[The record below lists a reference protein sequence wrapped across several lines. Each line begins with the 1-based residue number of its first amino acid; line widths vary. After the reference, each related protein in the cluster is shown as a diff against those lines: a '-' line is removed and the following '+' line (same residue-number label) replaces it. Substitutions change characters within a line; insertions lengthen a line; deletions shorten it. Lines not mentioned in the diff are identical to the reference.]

1 MAFIDNLKELSVS
14 PNLLHRV
21 VVAEEANARQGTQS
35 AKTRSEVR
43 GGGKKPY
50 KQKKTGNARQGTIR
64 APHYAHGGMALAVKP
79 RDYSKKVN
87 RKERRLALL
96 GAFAAKLN
104 SGDMVIVD
112 KIAFE
117 APKTKNALDLLKK
130 HGLSE
135 ARRVLVVLPE
145 HHEPTLRSF
154 RNIEGVEVRT
164 APRRD
169 GTGEA
174 FGTRDLV
181 VAHKVLVSK
190 EAVAVLEATY
200 SGEEAAPAPKKEK
213 APAKKAAPKAAA
225 DEPKPK
231 KPRAKKEASE

>member
-1 MAFIDNLKELSVS
+1 MAFIDDLKDLKVS
-14 PNLLHRV
+14 PNLLHRT
-21 VVAEEANARQGTQS
+21 VVAEEANSRQGTQS
-35 AKTRSEVR
+35 AKTRSEVK

-104 SGDMVIVD
+104 SGDMVVVD
-112 KIAFE
+112 KIAFD
-117 APKTKNALDLLKK
+117 APKTRSAVDLLKK
-130 HGLSE
+130 HGLE
-135 ARRVLVVLPE
+135 GVRRVLVILPE
-145 HHEPTLRSF
+145 HDESTFRCF

-164 APRRD
+164 SPRKD
-169 GTGEA
+169 GQGEA

-181 VAHKVLVSK
+181 VAHKILVSK
-190 EAVAVLEATY
+190 EAIAVLEQTY
-200 SGEEAAPAPKKEK
+200 TGEEPAPPPKKEK
-213 APAKKAAPKAAA
+213 APAAKKQAEATE
-225 DEPKPK
+225 EPKPK
-231 KPRAKKEASE
+231 KTRSKKEAAE